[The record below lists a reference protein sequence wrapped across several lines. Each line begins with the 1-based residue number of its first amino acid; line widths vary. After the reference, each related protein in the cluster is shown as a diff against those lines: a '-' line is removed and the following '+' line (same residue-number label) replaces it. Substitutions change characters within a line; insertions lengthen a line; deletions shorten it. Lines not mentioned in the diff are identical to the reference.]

1 MHISSLTKPTSP
13 SLRVGALAATV
24 RAPAG
29 GYHLWIRLPD
39 GTDEAALV
47 AASLRAGVA
56 VSPGRPY
63 FAAEAPAPYLRLSF
77 ADNTGTDEISEGVN
91 RIAAACAETGV
102 VAGT

>member
-1 MHISSLTKPTSP
+1 MN
-13 SLRVGALAATV
+13 AATPCSPRCRPV
-24 RAPAG
+24 CPVSPPRSATPAG

-77 ADNTGTDEISEGVN
+77 ADNTGTDEISEGIN

-102 VAGT
+102 VTGM